1 MPWDAGKLR
10 SNTGLL
16 ADRMT
21 RSAVGAQLVTAG
33 ESSFEEL
40 RAIADA
46 WHRWAA
52 QPDGWFLVPHGEII
66 AKV

>member
-1 MPWDAGKLR
+1 
-10 SNTGLL
+10 
-16 ADRMT
+16 MT
-21 RSAVGAQLVTAG
+21 TSAVGAQLVTAG
-33 ESSFEEL
+33 ESSVEEL